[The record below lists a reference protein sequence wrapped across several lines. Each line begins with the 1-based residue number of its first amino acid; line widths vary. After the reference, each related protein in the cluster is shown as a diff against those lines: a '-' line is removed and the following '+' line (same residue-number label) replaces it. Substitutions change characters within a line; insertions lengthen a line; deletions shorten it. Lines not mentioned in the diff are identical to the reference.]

1 MEKEKMK
8 EYIRNWNIS
17 NSTSEKDLLSM
28 VYKSTNLKEAHII
41 NMLISKKADED
52 YNKISEALSIISQ
65 YEKEGMYFNFINYK
79 TKGDQMDCAVDN
91 ALRKREENLK
101 GQEISWDSL
110 TENLAD
116 DLQEFEDKAKF
127 ILRESDLFD
136 GYDFKESMREVLID
150 IIKEIK

>member
-1 MEKEKMK
+1 
-8 EYIRNWNIS
+8 
-17 NSTSEKDLLSM
+17 
-28 VYKSTNLKEAHII
+28 
-41 NMLISKKADED
+41 
-52 YNKISEALSIISQ
+52 
-65 YEKEGMYFNFINYK
+65 
-79 TKGDQMDCAVDN
+79 MDCAVDN

-116 DLQEFEDKAKF
+116 DLQEFEDKAKL